1 MLPSRDQIE
10 RAAYDRWERRG
21 RFHGADREDWVAAEM
36 DLTFNLNYKT
46 VAEYSLSEPKPRILG
61 NEKRPKCRFCEQA
74 PPRAAFS
81 VVRFAVP
88 EVAGNTSL
96 KTREICDECTEQFAG
111 TIDAEFGKLWESLQP
126 LRGAASSLRELR
138 VPTSITI
145 PAYKSL
151 VRMALTIMPETELP
165 SFTDAI
171 EWVTNPDH
179 EFDRKLFE
187 GAGSLIYRTD
197 IPYTP
202 GWTSL
207 AQRIED
213 DAPFPFMQYF
223 LAVDRLVVQIHMP
236 LCARDEDLDG
246 SEVRM
251 LERSFLTGLGS
262 NYQSSTCLVLPL
274 KSVAEQSR
282 PRRFR
287 LFW

>member
-96 KTREICDECTEQFAG
+96 KTREICDECAEQFAG
-111 TIDAEFGKLWESLQP
+111 TIDAEFAKFWESLQP
-126 LRGAASSLRELR
+126 LRGEASSFRELR

-145 PAYKSL
+145 PAYKAL

-179 EFDRKLFE
+179 EFRPQALRGRREFDLSDPHSLYPGVDKPGTADR
-187 GAGSLIYRTD
+187 G
-197 IPYTP
+197 
-202 GWTSL
+202 
-207 AQRIED
+207 
-213 DAPFPFMQYF
+213 
-223 LAVDRLVVQIHMP
+223 
-236 LCARDEDLDG
+236 
-246 SEVRM
+246 
-251 LERSFLTGLGS
+251 
-262 NYQSSTCLVLPL
+262 
-274 KSVAEQSR
+274 
-282 PRRFR
+282 
-287 LFW
+287 

>member
-46 VAEYSLSEPKPRILG
+46 VVEYSLCEPKPRILG
-61 NEKRPKCRFCEQA
+61 DEKRPKCRFCEQG
-74 PPRAAFS
+74 PPQAAFS

-88 EVAGNTSL
+88 EVVGNKSL
-96 KTREICDECTEQFAG
+96 KTREICDECAEQFTG
-111 TIDAEFGKLWESLQP
+111 SLDTEFAKFWESLEP
-126 LRGAASSLRELR
+126 LRCAANSFRELR

-151 VRMALTIMPETELP
+151 VRMALAIMPESEL
-165 SFTDAI
+165 STFTDTI
-171 EWVTNPDH
+171 EWVANPDH
-179 EFDRKLFE
+179 DFDRKLFE
-187 GAGSLIYRTD
+187 GAGSLIYRTH
-197 IPYTP
+197 IPYAS

-213 DAPFPFMQYF
+213 DAPYPFMQYF
-223 LAVDRLVVQIHMP
+223 LAVDRLVVQIHLP
-236 LCARDEDLDG
+236 LCGRDEDLDG
-246 SEVRM
+246 LDVRS
-251 LERSFLTGLGS
+251 LERSFSTGLGS
-262 NYQSSTCLVLPL
+262 DYQSSTCMVMPL
-274 KSVAEQSR
+274 KAVAEQSR